1 MENIHVVAPQ
11 GGAFAS
17 DDLEAVRDE
26 LLPDLALWAN
36 PID

>member
-11 GGAFAS
+11 DAAFAS
-17 DDLEAVRDE
+17 DDLEAVRAE